1 MNVTARYQFTIV
13 VPVFNERENLERLE
27 QRLSAY
33 LTRTAAKP
41 ACVLFVDDGSTD
53 GGGELLAGLCQRHLD
68 FFYLRFAHNGG

>member
-41 ACVLFVDDGSTD
+41 AC
-53 GGGELLAGLCQRHLD
+53 R
-68 FFYLRFAHNGG
+68 